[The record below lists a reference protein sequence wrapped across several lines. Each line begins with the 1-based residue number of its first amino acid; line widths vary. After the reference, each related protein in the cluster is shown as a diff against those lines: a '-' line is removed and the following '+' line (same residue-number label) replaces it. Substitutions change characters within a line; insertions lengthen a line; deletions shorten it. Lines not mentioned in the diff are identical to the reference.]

1 MAGKS
6 NLTATLFS
14 QKKLLG
20 RAHTSNLKS
29 DAQEAIPSNIQVS
42 SQTIFGEAIPDNPV
56 QTLYLL
62 QSASYGASATV
73 EYVDFIVQAIGGTS
87 YDANT
92 GSFGQVG
99 FGGGDEDT
107 SAGTHGYK
115 LVMTGNYES
124 LSSNSYKSNGYYEND
139 KVIYETLGK
148 VQLVPPNFS
157 NQGANPYFLK
167 LYKGDP
173 TDATNEIT
181 SLDETD
187 WQIDYYSGIIFLQ
200 DYRGDR
206 VPTHAR
212 GFLYVGKMT
221 VDMTGSG
228 GGVSGSLNINNV
240 ADNRILT
247 SVNSNTINGEANLT
261 FDGSTLNVSSTTG
274 GVVIPRMTTTQRN
287 SISAV
292 NGTMIYNTT
301 DNAFQFY
308 QDGSWALLGS
318 GGGGGGGSGTAAI
331 ALGGGIT
338 IISDDGPG
346 GAYRSI
352 LTKYHVSAS
361 SYSSKI
367 LYLTNTG
374 SSPVGS
380 FRMPHKF
387 YFNEN
392 GVWHPSPFFSSGGTG
407 TVSTGSINLPDM
419 HDIVSLSGDL
429 EEDRAILSGFHANS
443 GSYSGRVLY
452 LSNTGSSGAIGPFIV
467 ANKYYFNENGTW
479 YSSPFHSQ

>member
-42 SQTIFGEAIPDNPV
+42 SQTIFGQSIPDNPA
-56 QTLYLL
+56 QTLYLM
-62 QSASYGASATV
+62 QSASAGAAATV
-73 EYVDFIVQAIGGTS
+73 EYVDFIVQPIGGTS

-99 FGGGDEDT
+99 FGGGDEET
-107 SAGTHGYK
+107 AAGTHGYK

-124 LSSNSYKSNGYYEND
+124 LSSNSYKGNGYYDND
-139 KVIYETLGK
+139 KVVYETLGK

-173 TDATNEIT
+173 TDAANEIT

-200 DYRGDR
+200 DYKSTR
-206 VPTHAR
+206 VPTYAR

-221 VDMTGSG
+221 VDVTGSG
-228 GGVSGSLNINNV
+228 GGGGLTLNNA

-247 SVNSNTINGEANLT
+247 GVNGTTMQGEANLT
-261 FDGSTLNVSSTTG
+261 FDGSTLNVNSTTG

-287 SISAV
+287 SITAT

-308 QDGSWALLGS
+308 QNGSWALLGT
-318 GGGGGGGSGTAAI
+318 GGGGGGDTIVSVGNGVLTI
-331 ALGGGIT
+331 A
-338 IISDDGPG
+338 DDGPG
-346 GAYRSI
+346 GTYRA
-352 LTKYHVSAS
+352 LLNKYHLSAS
-361 SYSSKI
+361 SYASKI
-367 LYLTNTG
+367 IYLAATG
-374 SSPVGS
+374 SSPVDS
-380 FRMPHKF
+380 FKIPRKF

-392 GVWHPSPFFSSGGTG
+392 GVWHPSPFFNDGHD
-407 TVSTGSINLPDM
+407 VASTASVEMPDM
-419 HDIVSLSGDL
+419 HDVLHLNASSS
-429 EEDRAILSGFHANS
+429 EDRAILTGFYNNS
-443 GSYSGRVLY
+443 SSYSGRVIY
-452 LSNTGSSGAIGPFIV
+452 VSSTGSSAIGPFDKE
-467 ANKYYFNENGTW
+467 NKYYFNENGVW
-479 YSSPFHSQ
+479 FKSPFTTG

>member
-1 MAGKS
+1 MAGKT

-42 SQTIFGEAIPDNPV
+42 SQTIFGQSIPDNPT

-62 QSASYGASATV
+62 QSASVGAAATV
-73 EYVDFIVQAIGGTS
+73 EYVDFIVQPIGGTS

-99 FGGGDEDT
+99 FGGGDEAT

-115 LVMTGNYES
+115 LVMTGNYQA
-124 LSSNSYKSNGYYEND
+124 LSSNSYKGNGYYDNN
-139 KVIYETLGK
+139 KVVYETLGK

-200 DYRGDR
+200 DFRNDR

-228 GGVSGSLNINNV
+228 GGGGLTLNAS
-240 ADNRILT
+240 ADNRIVT
-247 SVNSNTINGEANLT
+247 GVNGTTMQGEANLT

-287 SISAV
+287 AISAT

-308 QDGSWALLGS
+308 QNGSWALLGS
-318 GGGGGGGSGTAAI
+318 GGGGGGGD
-331 ALGGGIT
+331 T
-338 IISDDGPG
+338 IISVGNGVLSIADDGPG
-346 GAYRSI
+346 GTYRALLS
-352 LTKYHVSAS
+352 KYHVSAS
-361 SYSSKI
+361 SYASKI
-367 LYLTNTG
+367 IYLASIG
-374 SSPVGS
+374 SSPVDS
-380 FRMPHKF
+380 FKIPRKF

-392 GVWHPSPFFSSGGTG
+392 GVWHPSPFFSENQIIA
-407 TVSTGSINLPDM
+407 STASVEMPDLHDVLHLNGSDT
-419 HDIVSLSGDL
+419 
-429 EEDRAILSGFHANS
+429 EDRAILTGFYNNS
-443 GSYSGRVLY
+443 SSFSGRVIY
-452 LSNTGSSGAIGPFIV
+452 LSNTGSSAVGPFNTQ
-467 ANKYYFNENGTW
+467 NKYYFNENGEW
-479 YSSPFHSQ
+479 FKSPFGTG

>member
-42 SQTIFGEAIPDNPV
+42 SQTIFGQSIPDNPT
-56 QTLYLL
+56 QTLYLM
-62 QSASYGASATV
+62 QSASAGAAATV
-73 EYVDFIVQAIGGTS
+73 EYVYFIVQPIGGTS

-99 FGGGDEDT
+99 FGGGDEET
-107 SAGTHGYK
+107 AAGTHGYK

-124 LSSNSYKSNGYYEND
+124 LSSNSYKGNGYYDND
-139 KVIYETLGK
+139 KVVYETLGK

-200 DYRGDR
+200 DYKSTR
-206 VPTHAR
+206 VPTYAR

-228 GGVSGSLNINNV
+228 GGGGLTLNNA

-247 SVNSNTINGEANLT
+247 GVNGTTMQGEANLT
-261 FDGSTLNVSSTTG
+261 FDGSTLNVNSTTG

-287 SISAV
+287 SITAT

-308 QDGSWALLGS
+308 QNGSWALLGT
-318 GGGGGGGSGTAAI
+318 GGGGGGDTIVSVGNGVLTI
-331 ALGGGIT
+331 A
-338 IISDDGPG
+338 DDGPG
-346 GAYRSI
+346 GTYLA
-352 LTKYHVSAS
+352 LLNKYHLSAS
-361 SYSSKI
+361 SYASKI
-367 LYLTNTG
+367 IYLAATG
-374 SSPVGS
+374 SSPVDS
-380 FRMPHKF
+380 FKIPRKF

-392 GVWHPSPFFSSGGTG
+392 GVWHPSPFFNDGHD
-407 TVSTGSINLPDM
+407 VASTASVEMPDM
-419 HDIVSLSGDL
+419 HDVLHLNASSS
-429 EEDRAILSGFHANS
+429 EDRAILTGFYNNS
-443 GSYSGRVLY
+443 SSYSGRVIY
-452 LSNTGSSGAIGPFIV
+452 VSSTGSSAIGPFDKE
-467 ANKYYFNENGTW
+467 NKYYFNENGVW
-479 YSSPFHSQ
+479 YKSPFATG

>member
-1 MAGKS
+1 MAGKT

-42 SQTIFGEAIPDNPV
+42 SQTIFGESIPENPA

-62 QSASYGASATV
+62 QSASAGASATV
-73 EYVDFIVQAIGGTS
+73 EYVDFIVEPIGGTS

-92 GSFGQVG
+92 GSFGEVG
-99 FGGGDEDT
+99 FGGGDEET

-124 LSSNSYKSNGYYEND
+124 LSSNSYKGNGYYDND
-139 KVIYETLGK
+139 NVVYETLGK

-157 NQGANPYFLK
+157 NEAANPYFLK

-200 DYRGDR
+200 DYKADR
-206 VPTHAR
+206 VPTFAR

-228 GGVSGSLNINNV
+228 GGLSGSLTITNT

-261 FDGSTLNVSSTTG
+261 FNGSTLEVSSTTG
-274 GVVIPRMTTTQRN
+274 GVIFPRMTTTQRN
-287 SISAV
+287 AISAV
-292 NGTMIYNTT
+292 NGTIIYNTT

-308 QDGSWALLGS
+308 QNGSWALLGS
-318 GGGGGGGSGTAAI
+318 GGGGGGGD
-331 ALGGGIT
+331 T
-338 IISDDGPG
+338 IITLGNGILTIADDGPG
-346 GAYRSI
+346 GTHRA
-352 LTKYHVSAS
+352 LLEKYHASAS
-361 SYSSKI
+361 SYASKI
-367 LYLTNTG
+367 VYLTNTG
-374 SSPVGS
+374 SSPVAS
-380 FRMPHKF
+380 FQIPHKF

-392 GVWHPSPFFSSGGTG
+392 GVWHPSPFFTASPPASVT
-407 TVSTGSINLPDM
+407 TGSIMLPDL
-419 HDIVSLSGDL
+419 HDVLTLNGNVD
-429 EEDRAILSGFHANS
+429 EDRAILTGFYDNS
-443 GSYSGRVLY
+443 GSYSGRVVY
-452 LSNTGSSGAIGPFIV
+452 LSNTGSSGAIGPFDT
-467 ANKYYFNENGTW
+467 ANKYYFNENGEW
-479 YSSPFHSQ
+479 YDSPFSTE

>member
-1 MAGKS
+1 MAGKT

-42 SQTIFGEAIPDNPV
+42 SQTIFGETIPVNPT
-56 QTLYLL
+56 QSLYLL

-73 EYVDFIVQAIGGTS
+73 EYVDFIVQPIGGTS

-92 GSFGQVG
+92 GSFGNVG
-99 FGGGDEDT
+99 FGGGDEAT

-115 LVMTGNYES
+115 LVMTGNYQS
-124 LSSNSYKSNGYYEND
+124 LSSNSYKGNGYYNNN
-139 KVIYETLGK
+139 KVVYETLGK

-157 NQGANPYFLK
+157 NEAANPYFLK

-200 DYRGDR
+200 DYRNDR

-228 GGVSGSLNINNV
+228 GGLSGSLTINNV

-247 SVNSNTINGEANLT
+247 SINNSTINGEANLT
-261 FDGSTLNVSSTTG
+261 FDGSTLSLSTSKVVIILSST
-274 GVVIPRMTTTQRN
+274 
-287 SISAV
+287 
-292 NGTMIYNTT
+292 
-301 DNAFQFY
+301 
-308 QDGSWALLGS
+308 L
-318 GGGGGGGSGTAAI
+318 
-331 ALGGGIT
+331 T
-338 IISDDGPG
+338 IILFSTYENNF
-346 GAYRSI
+346 A
-352 LTKYHVSAS
+352 LKK
-361 SYSSKI
+361 KI
-367 LYLTNTG
+367 
-374 SSPVGS
+374 
-380 FRMPHKF
+380 KK
-387 YFNEN
+387 
-392 GVWHPSPFFSSGGTG
+392 
-407 TVSTGSINLPDM
+407 I
-419 HDIVSLSGDL
+419 I
-429 EEDRAILSGFHANS
+429 
-443 GSYSGRVLY
+443 
-452 LSNTGSSGAIGPFIV
+452 
-467 ANKYYFNENGTW
+467 
-479 YSSPFHSQ
+479 